1 MPVTFRPATHVA
13 NSFTTEPKITS
24 LDLLRTSCESQPASC
39 DELLQSFIGS
49 GPEATSNDLVSAD
62 TGLVAT
68 VLAAYNNHHALVL
81 RPDDVWIA
89 ILVQFNFYV
98 NAHAE
103 ELREK
108 FVAHKGKQEV
118 VVKAVG
124 TRYTV
129 DFGSLAAQ
137 MTGEMD
143 KFIVDRSFKEWIL
156 PRFSTTSKNDTV
168 VAAVTMMATLKQCFS
183 YTFELRCGIP
193 RVTLEGE
200 KTDWEEILRRAAKLK
215 EYGKETAAWYT
226 LLEPVLARFVRAFDA
241 PEAEENLNF
250 WQRVAHINNNGS
262 GPDYLS
268 GWITAFCAFDADGK
282 WIGSPIDEEGKMS
295 LNGYDEVLTL
305 DGTPYHEI
313 ATNKIPLGHSAVDV
327 LLDDNG
333 ELFDTAMVAGL
344 VTTRI
349 SDSHDTSL
357 SAHGDRDVVSPAP
370 GWWIFIKKKEG
381 SGSEKAGRTYNK
393 PTDHAELAK
402 VESVYSA
409 SRRRRLRKPAKP
421 EGGSCRID

>member
-13 NSFTTEPKITS
+13 NSFTTEPKTTS
-24 LDLLRTSCESQPASC
+24 LELLRASC
-39 DELLQSFIGS
+39 QSQWAICDEVLQSFIGS
-49 GPEATSNDLVSAD
+49 GPDASSNDLVSAD

-143 KFIVDRSFKEWIL
+143 KFIVDRMLKEWIL
-156 PRFSTTSKNDTV
+156 PRFSTTTKNDTV
-168 VAAVTMMATLKQCFS
+168 VAAVTMMATLKQYFS

-200 KTDWEEILRRAAKLK
+200 KADWEEILRRAARLK

-226 LLEPVLARFVRAFDA
+226 LLEPVLVRFVLAFDA
-241 PEAEENLNF
+241 PEAEENLDF
-250 WQRVAHINNNGS
+250 WQRVAHIDNNGS

-268 GWITAFCAFDADGK
+268 GWITAFCAFNADGK
-282 WIGSPIDEEGKMS
+282 WIGSPIDEVS
-295 LNGYDEVLTL
+295 TLNL
-305 DGTPYHEI
+305 PC
-313 ATNKIPLGHSAVDV
+313 
-327 LLDDNG
+327 
-333 ELFDTAMVAGL
+333 
-344 VTTRI
+344 
-349 SDSHDTSL
+349 
-357 SAHGDRDVVSPAP
+357 
-370 GWWIFIKKKEG
+370 IK
-381 SGSEKAGRTYNK
+381 
-393 PTDHAELAK
+393 P
-402 VESVYSA
+402 
-409 SRRRRLRKPAKP
+409 
-421 EGGSCRID
+421 